1 MKQGYNARLDDSMGA
16 RSGSKTQSMKSR
28 RDESEGMEKSSGKK
42 KFSGNKSS
50 AQGSMMMG
58 GKMKKMYE
66 SGGMIKAMLKDPKQR
81 KFAMQALDA
90 ARDTDSPAVI
100 EGRAGRGKG
109 ENVAGSGMKMKY
121 QKGGKIRGVGK
132 KKTDLGA
139 SGMGRVM
146 KQTGQIVAENG
157 AMVPKKKSPKEE
169 LDAMTINELRR
180 SLSKAGVA
188 GIGKGSG
195 PGSKVAYDENRSGPS
210 FQNDLAAMTK
220 VAKKKGVYQSAR
232 SNAVAGFRKKYG
244 QNIKK

>member
-16 RSGSKTQSMKSR
+16 RSGSKSQSMKSR
-28 RDESEGMEKSSGKK
+28 RDESEGMEKSSGKR
-42 KFSGNKSS
+42 KFSGDKSMDTFM
-50 AQGSMMMG
+50 GG

-81 KFAMQALDA
+81 KFAMQALNA

-121 QKGGKIRGVGK
+121 EKGGKIRGVGK

-146 KQTGQIVAENG
+146 LQTGQI
-157 AMVPKKKSPKEE
+157 
-169 LDAMTINELRR
+169 
-180 SLSKAGVA
+180 SK
-188 GIGKGSG
+188 
-195 PGSKVAYDENRSGPS
+195 
-210 FQNDLAAMTK
+210 
-220 VAKKKGVYQSAR
+220 
-232 SNAVAGFRKKYG
+232 
-244 QNIKK
+244 

>member
-16 RSGSKTQSMKSR
+16 RSGSKSQSMKSR
-28 RDESEGMEKSSGKK
+28 RDESEGMEKSSGKR
-42 KFSGNKSS
+42 KFSGDKSMDTFM
-50 AQGSMMMG
+50 GG

-100 EGRAGRGKG
+100 EGRAGRGRG

-169 LDAMTINELRR
+169 LDTMTINELRR
-180 SLSKAGVA
+180 SLSKAGVS

-195 PGSKVAYDENRSGPS
+195 PGSKVAYDENRSGSS

-220 VAKKKGVYQSAR
+220 AAKKKGVYESAR